1 MSKFKIRKD
10 AGRSIDKN
18 CYVIAKV
25 IGTDFFLLHHDRK
38 PQAYEIRSK
47 GGRVDLSFSGE
58 DPEDLINQLRAWAV
72 NHSRVLLTYNLTRG
86 E

>member
-10 AGRSIDKN
+10 AGRSINKN
-18 CYVIAKV
+18 CYVIARV
-25 IGTDFFLLHHDRK
+25 IGTDFYLLHQDRK

-47 GGRVDLSFSGE
+47 GKADLSFSGE